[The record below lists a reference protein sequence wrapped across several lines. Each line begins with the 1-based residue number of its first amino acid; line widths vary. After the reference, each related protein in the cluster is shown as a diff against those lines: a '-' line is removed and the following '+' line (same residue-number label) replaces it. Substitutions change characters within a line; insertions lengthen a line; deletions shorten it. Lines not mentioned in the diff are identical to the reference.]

1 MRWSWKLG
9 RIAGIKIQVHWTFTI
24 LIAWIVLLHVSRGA
38 NVLGIALVVLLV
50 LSVFG
55 CVVLHELGHALTARR
70 FGIATRDITLL
81 PIGGVARLE
90 RMPEDPKQELLVAIA
105 GPAVNLV
112 IAGLLYVGLA
122 AGDALRPAGEIAV
135 IGGNIVVQLMW
146 INVILVV
153 FNLLPAFPMDGGRV
167 LRAILAH
174 RMDYVAATRV
184 AAGVGQGMAILFG
197 IIGLLSNP
205 FLVFIAIF
213 VYLGAQAEAQH
224 VETRSV
230 LEGVTAG
237 DVMIT
242 RFTALRAEDRLID
255 AVNELLAGTQQD
267 FPVTRGD
274 RLAGVLFRKDL
285 VKGLNEH
292 GGQAVVSDVMS
303 RDCTTVGPEEP
314 LHRVLVR
321 MQSER
326 CPTLPVLRNGVLVG
340 LLTLENVVE
349 LMMVSSALEGDER
362 SKIAQ
367 VFATD

>member
-1 MRWSWKLG
+1 MYPEFMIAPMRE
-9 RIAGIKIQVHWTFTI
+9 
-24 LIAWIVLLHVSRGA
+24 
-38 NVLGIALVVLLV
+38 
-50 LSVFG
+50 
-55 CVVLHELGHALTARR
+55 ELTR
-70 FGIATRDITLL
+70 FG
-81 PIGGVARLE
+81 V
-90 RMPEDPKQELLVAIA
+90 QEL
-105 GPAVNLV
+105 
-112 IAGLLYVGLA
+112 
-122 AGDALRPAGEIAV
+122 RTAGEVAV
-135 IGGNIVVQLMW
+135 IGGNIVVLLMW
-146 INVILVV
+146 INVILVI

-167 LRAILAH
+167 LRAILAQ

-197 IIGLLSNP
+197 LVGLFSDPFNP

-224 VETRSV
+224 AETRSV
-230 LEGVTAG
+230 WEGVTAG